1 MQYKKTQTGWVMIAV
16 FSLILLSMISRYVSD
31 PQTNL
36 PVGIF
41 IVLVAVL
48 AGVLLNFY
56 QLTIVVD
63 AQQITLIYGIGLIRI
78 RLYPKEV
85 LQVKSIKI
93 PWYHGFGIRVVS
105 KGMLYNISGLN
116 GVELNYVEQK
126 PGQAST
132 QKIVWLGSNDAY
144 ALQEAIKRSYP
155 G

>member
-16 FSLILLSMISRYVSD
+16 FSVILLSMTSRYVSV

-36 PVGIF
+36 PVGVF

-48 AGVLLNFY
+48 TGVLLNFY

-78 RLYPKEV
+78 RLYPKEI
-85 LQVKSIKI
+85 LQVKRIKI

-105 KGMLYNISGLN
+105 KGMLYNISGFN
-116 GVELNYVEQK
+116 GVELQYVAQK
-126 PGQAST
+126 PGQAPK
-132 QKIVWLGSNDAY
+132 QKTVWLGSNDGY
-144 ALQEAIKRSYP
+144 TLQEAIKRLNP